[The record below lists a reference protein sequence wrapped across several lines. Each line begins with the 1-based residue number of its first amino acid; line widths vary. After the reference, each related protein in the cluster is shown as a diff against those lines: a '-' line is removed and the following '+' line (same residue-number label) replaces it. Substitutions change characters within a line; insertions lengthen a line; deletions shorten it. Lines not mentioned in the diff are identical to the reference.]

1 VGGQFFSS
9 ITYRRNT
16 SKKNRGAWGGGNTTT
31 SKIQIYKYTSI
42 QVYKYLF
49 QYKAYSLK
57 FLGNLFCINSKDKA
71 VRSINIILALLIYE
85 LNKM

>member
-1 VGGQFFSS
+1 VRGVWGGQFFSS

-16 SKKNRGAWGGGNTTT
+16 SKKKNRGGE
-31 SKIQIYKYTSI
+31 IPQLVRFKYTSI

>member
-1 VGGQFFSS
+1 VRGVWGGNFFLVLR
-9 ITYRRNT
+9 IDVIRR
-16 SKKNRGAWGGGNTTT
+16 KKIGGGNTTT